1 MSHEATNWAAGV
13 RNIPAIAKLVLLR
26 LADRADANGISYP
39 SQSLLAAECCVTERS
54 VRNAIQ
60 ELIRHGLVK
69 IDRPST
75 PGGSTTRYRMTFAT
89 PEPRSGGEPH
99 SGEEGHSGEEPRSQ
113 KRGTTFRP
121 PRKDVPVTPEPRS
134 GKPSEN
140 HHSTLREPSGSK
152 TSSTPECPPDAP
164 EPTSATNTPP
174 AMENPA
180 KVPRKLRPRPD
191 KVTFKDRDRWNEEL
205 RTISATLSKL
215 NQLPAHRR
223 KPTHKQDVAAL
234 EHQLAQL
241 GAWLD
246 GGTNA

>member
-1 MSHEATNWAAGV
+1 MSHQATNWAAELRG
-13 RNIPAIAKLVLLR
+13 IPPMAKLVLLR
-26 LADRADANGISYP
+26 LADRADESGICYP
-39 SQSLLAAECCVTERS
+39 SQRRLAAECGITERT

-60 ELIRHGLVK
+60 ELIRTGIVE

-75 PGGSTTRYRMTFAT
+75 PAGSPTRYRMTFAT
-89 PEPRSGGEPH
+89 PEPRSGGEPP

-113 KRGTTFRP
+113 KGGTTFRP
-121 PRKDVPVTPEPRS
+121 ARNHVPVTPEPRS

-140 HHSTLREPSGSK
+140 HHSTIREPSGGE
-152 TSSTPECPPDAP
+152 TSSTPECPQDAP
-164 EPTSATNTPP
+164 EPAPATNTPP
-174 AMENPA
+174 AKKNPA
-180 KVPRKLRPRPD
+180 TVARTLRPKPG
-191 KVTFKDRDRWNEEL
+191 KVTFQDRARWNGEIQTL
-205 RTISATLSKL
+205 RTKVAELK
-215 NQLPAHRR
+215 QLPAHRR